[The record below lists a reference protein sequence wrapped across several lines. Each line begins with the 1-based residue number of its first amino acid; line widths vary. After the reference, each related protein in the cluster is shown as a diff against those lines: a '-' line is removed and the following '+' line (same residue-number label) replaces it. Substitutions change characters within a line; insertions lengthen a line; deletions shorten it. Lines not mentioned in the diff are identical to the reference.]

1 MKLADSSPVISPTPE
16 SCTSTR
22 KNRFVT
28 ANASPKKKPATVS
41 GERASRCCSIYLL
54 LLEIDPPSR
63 PGSGSSGQVAALWR
77 DLHGVGHEVAQHQ
90 GGSGGGG
97 DRGEKARPSPPGLQ
111 PAGIH
116 PHSTTSS
123 PTPGPSPRRAAR
135 CDAMRCSCEPPH
147 PTYSTLL

>member
-28 ANASPKKKPATVS
+28 ANASTKKKPATVS

-54 LLEIDPPSR
+54 LLEILRADQEADRQVRSPPS
-63 PGSGSSGQVAALWR
+63 GGTFTALGMR
-77 DLHGVGHEVAQHQ
+77 LLSTYQGRG
-90 GGSGGGG
+90 GGSGGGSG
-97 DRGEKARPSPPGLQ
+97 EGEDEDRVGWVEKGRPSPPGLQ
-111 PAGIH
+111 PSGTH

-123 PTPGPSPRRAAR
+123 PTPGPGPRSAGR
-135 CDAMRCSCEPPH
+135 CDAMFW
-147 PTYSTLL
+147 

>member
-1 MKLADSSPVISPTPE
+1 
-16 SCTSTR
+16 
-22 KNRFVT
+22 
-28 ANASPKKKPATVS
+28 
-41 GERASRCCSIYLL
+41 L

-97 DRGEKARPSPPGLQ
+97 DRVEKARPSPPGLQ
-111 PAGIH
+111 PAGTH

-123 PTPGPSPRRAAR
+123 PTPGGQQD
-135 CDAMRCSCEPPH
+135 DAMRCSC
-147 PTYSTLL
+147 

>member
-16 SCTSTR
+16 SCPSTR
-22 KNRFVT
+22 KNRLVT
-28 ANASPKKKPATVS
+28 ANASPKQ
-41 GERASRCCSIYLL
+41 EEASDGFRREGLQMLCCSIYLL

-97 DRGEKARPSPPGLQ
+97 DRVEKARPIPPGLQ
-111 PAGIH
+111 PAGTH

-123 PTPGPSPRRAAR
+123 PTPGPGPRRAAR
-135 CDAMRCSCEPPH
+135 CGAMF
-147 PTYSTLL
+147 L